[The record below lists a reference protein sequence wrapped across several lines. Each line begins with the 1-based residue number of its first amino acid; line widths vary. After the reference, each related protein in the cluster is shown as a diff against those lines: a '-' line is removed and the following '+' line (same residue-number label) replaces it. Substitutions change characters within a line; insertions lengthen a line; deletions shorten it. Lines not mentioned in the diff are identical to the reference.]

1 MVQGCPESALAL
13 QRWAWGLT
21 SFSIL
26 LHIILE
32 PKEMNTL
39 FAIASM
45 PCSQSKGQAL
55 LLISG

>member
-1 MVQGCPESALAL
+1 MVQGCQESALAL

-26 LHIILE
+26 LHILE

-55 LLISG
+55 LLITG